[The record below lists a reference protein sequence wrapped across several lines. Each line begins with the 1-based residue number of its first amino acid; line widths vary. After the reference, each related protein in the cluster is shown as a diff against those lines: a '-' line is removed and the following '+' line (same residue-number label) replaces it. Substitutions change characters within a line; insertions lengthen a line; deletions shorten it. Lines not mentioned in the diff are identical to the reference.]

1 MALLRCVW
9 TTEKEKH
16 QDIVLQKTLETVER
30 AGMKID
36 LHPLSE
42 ELLDEIVG
50 SGKTKEKRGITPPV
64 SG

>member
-42 ELLDEIVG
+42 ELFDEIVG
-50 SGKTKEKRGITPPV
+50 SGRQRRREG
-64 SG
+64 